1 MMARMDNG
9 SISSCFDYIVPIIY
23 YMMTTWPALMISCS
37 WRDAVCTSQTK
48 IVNAI
53 AHRVPIDCCLYCCIL
68 YCCTLLLHQFKQSE
82 TSFSHQ
88 YIVNPIGIGNYCGS
102 CSWCSCCWIWC
113 TQQYAA
119 PSSTAVHCIERTVYI
134 PYYTVLASNHN
145 IEWLSSRYNW
155 NKPRPDVISCAGYAC
170 CDASAAARWREQV
183 IVQLIF

>member
-9 SISSCFDYIVPIIY
+9 SISSCFWLYRSHHILHDDD
-23 YMMTTWPALMISCS
+23 MTSIDDILFVAWCRMHS
-37 WRDAVCTSQTK
+37 
-48 IVNAI
+48 I
-53 AHRVPIDCCLYCCIL
+53 ANKNRQCHRSSVPIDCCLYCCIL

-82 TSFSHQ
+82 TTFSHQ

-119 PSSTAVHCIERTVYI
+119 PSSTAVHCIELYI

-155 NKPRPDVISCAGYAC
+155 NKPRPDVISCAGCAC

-183 IVQLIF
+183 IVHLIF